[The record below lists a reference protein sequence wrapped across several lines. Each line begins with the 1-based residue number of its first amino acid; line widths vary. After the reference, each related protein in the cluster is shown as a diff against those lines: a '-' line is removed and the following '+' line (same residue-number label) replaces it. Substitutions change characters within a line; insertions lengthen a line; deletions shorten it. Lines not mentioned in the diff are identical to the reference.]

1 METTRLSS
9 KGQIIIPKALRD
21 AYHWES
27 GLEFV
32 VIDTGQG
39 VLLKPNRPFAPTT
52 LDDVAGSLTYDGPP
66 RTVEEMD
73 KAIRRAIAEGGH
85 DRG

>member
-1 METTRLSS
+1 MEITRLSS
-9 KGQIIIPKALRD
+9 KGQVIIPKALRD
-21 AYHWES
+21 AYQWES

-39 VLLKPNRPFAPTT
+39 VLLKPYRPFGPTT
-52 LDDVAGSLTYDGPP
+52 LHDVAGSLAYDGPA

-73 KAIRRAIAEGGH
+73 EAIRRAVAEGEY